1 MKILEEGTGKLV
13 GWHDPD
19 ENREWMAKRSR
30 ALVDKVM
37 SLPSAVE
44 KYVDD
49 GDVIAMG
56 GFGHIRVSMAGIFE
70 MIRQKK
76 KILQCWVKLVFMT

>member
-1 MKILEEGTGKLV
+1 MKILEEGTGELV

-30 ALVDKVM
+30 AIVDKRM
-37 SLPSAVE
+37 SLSDAVS
-44 KYVDD
+44 KFVND

-56 GFGHIRVSMAGIFE
+56 GFGHIRLSMA
-70 MIRQKK
+70 
-76 KILQCWVKLVFMT
+76 